1 MDEKDIMSTLS
12 SWANEIGKEEL
23 KNVYENIMNM
33 NNAQNNSIQNGNKH
47 DGNVQID

>member
-23 KNVYENIMNM
+23 KNVYENILNM
-33 NNAQNNSIQNGNKH
+33 ESENNN
-47 DGNVQID
+47 ID

>member
-12 SWANEIGKEEL
+12 SWANEIGREEL

-33 NNAQNNSIQNGNKH
+33 ENDNNNITDIK
-47 DGNVQID
+47 

>member
-23 KNVYENIMNM
+23 KNVYENMMMNIENDSKNIDNM
-33 NNAQNNSIQNGNKH
+33 N
-47 DGNVQID
+47 

>member
-23 KNVYENIMNM
+23 KNVYENM
-33 NNAQNNSIQNGNKH
+33 QNLQNENSNTTDLN
-47 DGNVQID
+47 

>member
-23 KNVYENIMNM
+23 KNVYENIKSME
-33 NNAQNNSIQNGNKH
+33 NSNITDIN
-47 DGNVQID
+47 

>member
-23 KNVYENIMNM
+23 KNIYENMQSE
-33 NNAQNNSIQNGNKH
+33 NNNITNIN
-47 DGNVQID
+47 